1 MQFIDQE
8 VRLRATII
16 KLAEFSS
23 VVLLDSVRPL
33 KGVFSSITSSYVV
46 LKMHGFRSK
55 PTFGQKVHLADGTSR
70 IHVFYR
76 ELLQFNNFMHFIIK
90 KRTNYIRT
98 SYKAVFNR
106 KKRFWGLLTLLHKPQ
121 SVTGVYKIHLFNT
134 SLLSGTY
141 AVVTS

>member
-46 LKMHGFRSK
+46 LKMHGFGQNRPLGKRSIL
-55 PTFGQKVHLADGTSR
+55 QM
-70 IHVFYR
+70 
-76 ELLQFNNFMHFIIK
+76 ELSEFMYF
-90 KRTNYIRT
+90 TENYSSSTILCI
-98 SYKAVFNR
+98 
-106 KKRFWGLLTLLHKPQ
+106 LL
-121 SVTGVYKIHLFNT
+121 
-134 SLLSGTY
+134 
-141 AVVTS
+141 